1 MNDKEEKLY
10 DLLTSKS
17 FDELSNDE
25 QAFVLSS
32 LGSEEAYAKMREANL
47 AAMEALAED
56 EELPAGLKSSVM
68 EAFDKRED
76 KKRGIVWWKYAA
88 AVAILAIGAFVFWP
102 AGNPERVQ
110 IAENVEREKSS
121 TEADIQNET
130 EDEESTPLKNE
141 DAEAG
146 TPKIQ
151 EKNLSSKAEQTI
163 VEDELISEEVA
174 DEEERTDEIEVAREE
189 EIDAPQI
196 AKDGEMDNAEISEEE
211 FEEQSFDPAKSL
223 EDEAAPPEQPAV
235 VQSFSADKARPQNAV
250 SLSESISS
258 KRSMNQE
265 LKQSGGIS
273 LSQIGGP
280 FPKAYVAY

>member
-130 EDEESTPLKNE
+130 EDEESTPLKSE

-163 VEDELISEEVA
+163 AEDELILEEIA

-189 EIDAPQI
+189 EMDAPQI
-196 AKDGEMDNAEISEEE
+196 AKDGEMDNAAINEEE
-211 FEEQSFDPAKSL
+211 GFDPAESL
-223 EDEAAPPEQPAV
+223 DDEAAPPEQPAV
-235 VQSFSADKARPQNAV
+235 VQSFSADKARTQNAV
-250 SLSESISS
+250 SLSESVSS